1 MVTKRAEAQ
10 GLDRCD
16 VRFTRREVRDDT
28 GWSDFPVR
36 MHLEK
41 LTELEYLLVHRGG
54 PGQRFVYELLYDG
67 QGGTGEVFLT
77 GLLDVETLESHGYD
91 ANREGRE
98 ADCEPTLSP
107 GSYPL
112 EAAVSLAENDATP
125 SAQSASPETASEPP
139 ETTTG
144 ERRNAATVITP
155 LPLVAAP
162 QAR

>member
-1 MVTKRAEAQ
+1 M
-10 GLDRCD
+10 
-16 VRFTRREVRDDT
+16 RFTRREVRDDT

-41 LTELEYLLVHRGG
+41 LVELEYLLVHRGA

-67 QGGTGEVFLT
+67 QGETGAAFLT

-91 ANREGRE
+91 ANLEHRE
-98 ADCEPTLSP
+98 ANCEPTMSP
-107 GSYPL
+107 ARTPL
-112 EAAVSLAENDATP
+112 DAAVSLAETDATTG
-125 SAQSASPETASEPP
+125 AQSASPETASEPP

-144 ERRNAATVITP
+144 ERKNAATVVTP